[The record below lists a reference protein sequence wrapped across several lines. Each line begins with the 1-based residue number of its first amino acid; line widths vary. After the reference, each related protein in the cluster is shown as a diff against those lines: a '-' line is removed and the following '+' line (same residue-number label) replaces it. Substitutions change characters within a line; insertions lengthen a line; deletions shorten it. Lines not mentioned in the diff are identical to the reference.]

1 MRSFKKRYF
10 QLKINHDSYMYICAV
25 NITLS
30 SKLILGKKKNNVQVF
45 IVWLLDKAI
54 SYRFINNVLNRYT
67 YS

>member
-1 MRSFKKRYF
+1 
-10 QLKINHDSYMYICAV
+10 MYICAV

-30 SKLILGKKKNNVQVF
+30 SRLILGKKKNNVQVF